1 MPQARRKVPYSGKK
15 KKDQLLQKRQLKG
28 SQKYLRTRSD
38 DGETTEDNE
47 LTVRKLMMRS
57 QGSGGG
63 GNRNAN
69 RYNLCFYQESKKEME
84 RLKLEGLKPYAPA
97 TPKQREIDAS
107 FYDGYDFPI
116 RPEWNY
122 DMDKA
127 TLDRNEN
134 KYFREYVEHLQ
145 KRQKEE
151 NKELS
156 LFELNLETWRQ
167 LWRVL
172 ELSDILLI
180 IVDVRYSTLMFPP
193 SLYDYIVNKI
203 GKHAI
208 LVLNKV
214 DLVAPEVV
222 VAWRSY
228 FKETYPGLP
237 VVIFASNP
245 QQSKKGTQQSRR
257 LNYKRG
263 IEGVYNIFKECQ
275 KIVQSEVDLTGWEQK
290 ILEDMETDNA
300 FLETESD
307 TIVEKTSDEAESTM
321 PHESDGEKREKYY
334 KGILTLGCIGF
345 PNVGKSSLINAL
357 KGRKVVSVSRTP
369 GHTKHFQTIFL
380 TNLVRLCDCP
390 GLVFPSSTSK
400 YLQVLL
406 GSFPISQ
413 LQVPYRSIQLMAEH
427 LDLPKIL
434 KIHLPEDYDEWSPV
448 AISDAWA
455 FKRGFIVAKSA
466 RPDRYRAANH
476 LLRSC
481 VAGQLQLIL
490 QFYPP
495 KFNDQKEMWLQHPD
509 VEEVKKYQNLPKT
522 ENEKEEDIQDNEDTS
537 SVNSESAY
545 ETDEN
550 SSSNDETN
558 ADEDDEAAENAYLA
572 GQASTSRNAFALLE
586 DD

>member
-28 SQKYLRTRSD
+28 PQKYLRTRSD

-47 LTVRKLMMRS
+47 MTVRKLMMRS
-57 QGSGGG
+57 QTAGS
-63 GNRNAN
+63 GNRNSN
-69 RYNLCFYQESKKEME
+69 RYNLCFYQESKKELE
-84 RLKLEGLKPYAPA
+84 RLKLDGLKSYSPA
-97 TPKQREIDAS
+97 TPEQREIDAG
-107 FYDGYDFPI
+107 FYEGYDFPI
-116 RPEWNY
+116 RPDWNY
-122 DMDKA
+122 NMDKA

-145 KRQKEE
+145 QKQKAE
-151 NKELS
+151 NKDLS

-180 IVDVRYSTLMFPP
+180 IVDVRYATLMFPP
-193 SLYDYIVNKI
+193 YLYDYIVNKI
-203 GKHAI
+203 GKQAI
-208 LVLNKV
+208 LILNKV

-222 VAWRSY
+222 VAWRCY
-228 FKETYPGLP
+228 FHETYPGLP

-245 QQSKKGTQQSRR
+245 LQSKKGTQQSRR
-257 LNYKRG
+257 MNYKRG
-263 IEGVYNIFKECQ
+263 IEGVHNIFKECQ
-275 KIVQSEVDLTGWEQK
+275 KIVQSEIDLTGWEQK
-290 ILEDMETDNA
+290 ILEDMASDHAYLESEAETIAEKYFD
-300 FLETESD
+300 ETEEEE
-307 TIVEKTSDEAESTM
+307 ISTM
-321 PHESDGEKREKYY
+321 PHEGESENRTKYY

-380 TNLVRLCDCP
+380 TNVVRLCDSP

-448 AISDAWA
+448 AICDALA
-455 FKRGFIVAKSA
+455 IKRGFIVAKSA

-481 VAGQLQLIL
+481 VSGQFQLIL

-495 KFNDQKEMWLQHPD
+495 KFNTQREMWVEHTD
-509 VEEVKKYQNLPKT
+509 VAEVKKYQNLAT
-522 ENEKEEDIQDNEDTS
+522 DGQGEEDIHDNGDTS
-537 SVNSESAY
+537 SINSESAY
-545 ETDEN
+545 ESDEN

-558 ADEDDEAAENAYLA
+558 ADEDDEAAE
-572 GQASTSRNAFALLE
+572 QSTQPSTSRNAFALLE

>member
-1 MPQARRKVPYSGKK
+1 MPQTRRKVPYSGKK

-57 QGSGGG
+57 QGSGGV
-63 GNRNAN
+63 GNRNTN

-84 RLKLEGLKPYAPA
+84 RLKVEGLKPYAPA

-107 FYDGYDFPI
+107 FYEGYDFPV

-122 DMDKA
+122 DMEKA

-134 KYFREYVEHLQ
+134 KYFREYVEQLQ

-257 LNYKRG
+257 MNYKRG

-290 ILEDMETDNA
+290 ILEDMETENA
-300 FLETESD
+300 FLDSESD
-307 TIVEKTSDEAESTM
+307 TVVEKTVEETESTM
-321 PHESDGEKREKYY
+321 PHGDGEKREKYY

-380 TNLVRLCDCP
+380 TSLLRLCDCP

-413 LQVPYRSIQLMAEH
+413 LQVPYRSIQLIAEH

-495 KFNDQKEMWLQHPD
+495 NFNEQKEMWLKHPD
-509 VEEVKKYQNLPKT
+509 VEEVKKYQNLPEA

-572 GQASTSRNAFALLE
+572 SQASTSRNAFALLE

>member
-1 MPQARRKVPYSGKK
+1 
-15 KKDQLLQKRQLKG
+15 
-28 SQKYLRTRSD
+28 
-38 DGETTEDNE
+38 
-47 LTVRKLMMRS
+47 
-57 QGSGGG
+57 
-63 GNRNAN
+63 
-69 RYNLCFYQESKKEME
+69 
-84 RLKLEGLKPYAPA
+84 
-97 TPKQREIDAS
+97 
-107 FYDGYDFPI
+107 
-116 RPEWNY
+116 
-122 DMDKA
+122 
-127 TLDRNEN
+127 
-134 KYFREYVEHLQ
+134 
-145 KRQKEE
+145 
-151 NKELS
+151 
-156 LFELNLETWRQ
+156 
-167 LWRVL
+167 
-172 ELSDILLI
+172 
-180 IVDVRYSTLMFPP
+180 MFPP

-228 FKETYPGLP
+228 FRETYPGLP

-263 IEGVYNIFKECQ
+263 IEGVHNIFKECQ

-300 FLETESD
+300 FLETENE
-307 TIVEKTSDEAESTM
+307 TVVEKTMDEAESTM

-334 KGILTLGCIGF
+334 KGILTLGCVGF

-495 KFNDQKEMWLQHPD
+495 KFNEQKEMWLKHPD
-509 VEEVKKYQNLPKT
+509 VEEVKKYQNLPET
-522 ENEKEEDIQDNEDTS
+522 GNEKEEDIQDNEDTS

>member
-28 SQKYLRTRSD
+28 PQKYLRTRSD

-47 LTVRKLMMRS
+47 MTVRKLMMRS
-57 QGSGGG
+57 QTAGS
-63 GNRNAN
+63 GNRNSN
-69 RYNLCFYQESKKEME
+69 RYNLCFYQESKKELE
-84 RLKLEGLKPYAPA
+84 RLKLDGLKSYSPA
-97 TPKQREIDAS
+97 TPEQREIDAG
-107 FYDGYDFPI
+107 FYEGYDFPI
-116 RPEWNY
+116 RPDWNY
-122 DMDKA
+122 NMDKA

-145 KRQKEE
+145 QKQKAE
-151 NKELS
+151 NKDLS

-180 IVDVRYSTLMFPP
+180 IVDVRYATLMFPP
-193 SLYDYIVNKI
+193 YLYDYIVNKI
-203 GKHAI
+203 GKQAI
-208 LVLNKV
+208 LILNKV

-222 VAWRSY
+222 VAWRCY
-228 FKETYPGLP
+228 FHETYPGLP

-245 QQSKKGTQQSRR
+245 LQSKKGTQQSRR
-257 LNYKRG
+257 MNYKRG
-263 IEGVYNIFKECQ
+263 IEGVHNIFKECQ
-275 KIVQSEVDLTGWEQK
+275 KIVQSEIDLTGWEQK
-290 ILEDMETDNA
+290 ILEDMASDHAYLESEAETIAEKYFD
-300 FLETESD
+300 ETEEEE
-307 TIVEKTSDEAESTM
+307 ISTM
-321 PHESDGEKREKYY
+321 PHEGESENRTKYY

-380 TNLVRLCDCP
+380 TNVVRLCDSP

-448 AISDAWA
+448 AICDAWA
-455 FKRGFIVAKSA
+455 IKRGFIVAKSA
-466 RPDRYRAANH
+466 RPDIYRAANH

-481 VAGQLQLIL
+481 VSGQFQLIL

-495 KFNDQKEMWLQHPD
+495 KFNAQREKWVEHTD
-509 VEEVKKYQNLPKT
+509 VAEVKKYQNLAT
-522 ENEKEEDIQDNEDTS
+522 DGQGEEDIHDNGDTS
-537 SVNSESAY
+537 SINSESAY
-545 ETDEN
+545 ESDEN

-558 ADEDDEAAENAYLA
+558 ADEDDEAAE
-572 GQASTSRNAFALLE
+572 QSTQPSTSRNAFALLE